1 MTKEQLKFLESKL
14 NKDNGKGRT
23 LALSTQYDLDNNVTF
38 RNNNDFV
45 IFDDDHE
52 LIYCIAANR
61 QSNVKDEAPYTVI
74 TSPYEF
80 LQYTEH
86 NLDLDGLKEALDDLF
101 APMLKGD
108 QKKIILNWAEN
119 LPVHP
124 KNPNVGMDYYKKK
137 APHIP
142 QKPITSEILKSEAA
156 APELDHS
163 ASYIKKITKS
173 VNSFIAGIPAK
184 NAAYSSVS
192 LVNNNVSIV
201 INSSD
206 NLELGLTE
214 FLSGLEGLDSVE
226 FKTEKG
232 ETVTMTIEDKDSY
245 NTFKEGVIKFMPTNQ
260 NETASGTFTGAVGEK
275 TVVYTLN
282 VKYYNKEQDKVRVN
296 GKSYPTVQ
304 AALTDIGAGTATIAL
319 NSDISESITIPE
331 GADITLDLAGKEFS
345 NNGEATIRNKGKL
358 TITGAGVIDNTTH
371 GKACL
376 TNEMGGEVTI
386 LGGIF
391 TRSQESGKTNSFY
404 AIQNMG
410 TMVIGAEGAENNI
423 GVALEG
429 DYSSMICNE
438 IDTDKY
444 TVPEGTHCKLTI
456 YGGNFEG
463 GLNTIK
469 NGEHGILDIKGG
481 TFSNSVQCAVLNWND
496 CTINGGTFECE
507 NLPCATNG
515 KYNNVAQGKLVIN
528 DGEFTSG
535 TAACLD
541 TVESYPS
548 TDISVYGGTYSS
560 DPATYVASGYK
571 SVKGGDGKYTIQEAT
586 PEEKIDDVI
595 EGLTGIE
602 VEKDSSAENT
612 FNITTDDG
620 AISDSGLFDKVAAVK
635 GVKTI
640 VVSNGTDSV
649 TYTEG
654 GDLEAFK
661 TSIDGLCPKD
671 TTSGTVTLTMTVTIQ

>member
-137 APHIP
+137 APQIS

-184 NAAYSSVS
+184 NTAYSSVS

-214 FLSGLEGLDSVE
+214 FLAGLEGLDSVE
-226 FKTEKG
+226 FKPEKG
-232 ETVTMTIEDKDSY
+232 ETVTMTIENKDSY

-275 TVVYTLN
+275 TIVYTLN

-296 GKSYPTVQ
+296 GVSYPTVQ
-304 AALTDIGAGTATIAL
+304 AALTDIGAGTANCI
-319 NSDISESITIPE
+319 
-331 GADITLDLAGKEFS
+331 
-345 NNGEATIRNKGKL
+345 
-358 TITGAGVIDNTTH
+358 
-371 GKACL
+371 
-376 TNEMGGEVTI
+376 
-386 LGGIF
+386 
-391 TRSQESGKTNSFY
+391 
-404 AIQNMG
+404 
-410 TMVIGAEGAENNI
+410 
-423 GVALEG
+423 
-429 DYSSMICNE
+429 
-438 IDTDKY
+438 
-444 TVPEGTHCKLTI
+444 
-456 YGGNFEG
+456 
-463 GLNTIK
+463 
-469 NGEHGILDIKGG
+469 
-481 TFSNSVQCAVLNWND
+481 
-496 CTINGGTFECE
+496 
-507 NLPCATNG
+507 
-515 KYNNVAQGKLVIN
+515 
-528 DGEFTSG
+528 
-535 TAACLD
+535 D

-548 TDISVYGGTYSS
+548 TDISVHGGTYSS
-560 DPATYVASGYK
+560 DPAAYVVSGYK
-571 SVKGGDGKYTIQEAT
+571 SVKGDDGKYTIQEAT

-595 EGLTGIE
+595 EGVTGIE
-602 VEKDSSAENT
+602 VEKDPSAENT

-620 AISDSGLFDKVAAVK
+620 AISDSGLFDKVAAVE

-661 TSIDGLCPKD
+661 ASIDGLCPKD
-671 TTSGTVTLTMTVTIQ
+671 TASGTVTLTMTVTIQ